1 MSLDMKCGCGSLAL
15 TSNLGE
21 RVAQK
26 ETTKAER
33 GPPEKNVLEWPTE
46 VGVAL
51 ALHTWTLASQSLRI
65 PER

>member
-1 MSLDMKCGCGSLAL
+1 MKLGYGSLAL

-26 ETTKAER
+26 ETTKAKR
-33 GPPEKNVLEWPTE
+33 GPPKENVLEWPTE

-51 ALHTWTLASQSLRI
+51 AFHTWTLASQSLQI

>member
-1 MSLDMKCGCGSLAL
+1 MKLDSDSLAL
-15 TSNLGE
+15 ISNLRE

-26 ETTKAER
+26 QTTKAKK
-33 GPPEKNVLEWPTE
+33 GPPKETVLEWPTE

-51 ALHTWTLASQSLRI
+51 AFHTWTLASQSLQI